1 MSFLTVLVLIAF
13 SNSLLGV
20 LVLSRNYFNRTN
32 RAFFLLII
40 FTNSWIIC
48 NYLAEYGGA
57 DLILW
62 NRLTF
67 TSVILLSATFSY
79 FAYIFGRDL
88 SSLSIIQKQFFITIP
103 LVAVVLSV
111 KSFIVAGLETRG
123 ESVDLIYGPGYSLFV
138 LYFSI
143 YIITGFYL
151 LFKRFIHTE
160 GVIHEQLKYLFAGM
174 LTSIVFGVT
183 TNLLY
188 PILTGSHDLSKYGPF
203 GVTFLI
209 GSTTYAIVRHRLLD
223 VRLAVRAG
231 IYRLLL
237 VIVFLF
243 ITTILISVATDFNL
257 VSQNPSFPII
267 TA

>member
-79 FAYIFGRDL
+79 FAYIFG
-88 SSLSIIQKQFFITIP
+88 
-103 LVAVVLSV
+103 
-111 KSFIVAGLETRG
+111 
-123 ESVDLIYGPGYSLFV
+123 
-138 LYFSI
+138 
-143 YIITGFYL
+143 
-151 LFKRFIHTE
+151 
-160 GVIHEQLKYLFAGM
+160 
-174 LTSIVFGVT
+174 
-183 TNLLY
+183 
-188 PILTGSHDLSKYGPF
+188 
-203 GVTFLI
+203 
-209 GSTTYAIVRHRLLD
+209 
-223 VRLAVRAG
+223 
-231 IYRLLL
+231 
-237 VIVFLF
+237 
-243 ITTILISVATDFNL
+243 
-257 VSQNPSFPII
+257 
-267 TA
+267 